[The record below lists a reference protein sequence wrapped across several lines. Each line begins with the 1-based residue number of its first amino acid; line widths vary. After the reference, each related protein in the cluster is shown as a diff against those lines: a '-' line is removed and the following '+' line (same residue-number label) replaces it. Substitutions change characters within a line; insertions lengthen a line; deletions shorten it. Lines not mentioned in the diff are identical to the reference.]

1 MQRKRA
7 RVAVRRRRISHMSSA
22 RPPRPNNPLHW
33 VAYVL
38 SLPERVLR
46 TIVVTAGHLL
56 WLVLWLVP
64 RPIRKGRFF
73 KKAVERQVA
82 MLTDEVGRSRRY
94 PGSPQLT
101 GELATRMAV
110 GGVVDNLATISLHA
124 SPLWLLLAASDMSE
138 GAARFVDAL
147 GAELEEKGYV
157 TEGQRITSLDR
168 TLKGLSAL
176 SGRLAD
182 SLDAP
187 PLEFQA
193 LKDSVERVRDDIAE
207 VGTAALEQV
216 PDIDQLANELTA
228 VSEESDRSLL
238 SVLGALTIGTA
249 DKVER
254 TLGATLTGVGGSVAI
269 VTRFLCD
276 DVLDGYVDAA
286 KRMHR
291 RGFVGSFRSFV
302 RPQMRSVRAL
312 FDYSFLTWT
321 ERILSFWQWHQA
333 DWAHP

>member
-1 MQRKRA
+1 M
-7 RVAVRRRRISHMSSA
+7 
-22 RPPRPNNPLHW
+22 
-33 VAYVL
+33 
-38 SLPERVLR
+38 LR
-46 TIVVTAGHLL
+46 TVVATIGHLL

-73 KKAVERQVA
+73 TKAVERQVA

-94 PGSPQLT
+94 PGAPQLT

-124 SPLWLLLAASDMSE
+124 SPLWLLLAASDISD

-157 TEGQRITSLDR
+157 REGQRITSLDR
-168 TLKGLSAL
+168 TLLGLSKF

-187 PLEFQA
+187 PLEFDA
-193 LKDSVERVRDDIAE
+193 IKKSVDGVREDLTELGA
-207 VGTAALEQV
+207 AALDQV
-216 PDIDQLANELTA
+216 PDLDQLADELTA
-228 VSEESDRSLL
+228 VSNDADRSLL
-238 SVLGALTIGTA
+238 SVLGALTVGTA
-249 DKVER
+249 DKVEH
-254 TLGATLTGVGGSVAI
+254 TLGATLTGVGGSVSI

-286 KRMHR
+286 RRMHR
-291 RGFVGSFRSFV
+291 RGFVGSLRSFI

-312 FDYSFLTWT
+312 FDYRFVTWT
-321 ERILSFWQWHQA
+321 ERILSLWRWHKA
-333 DWAHP
+333 AWSGP